1 MIGSMQFEVMHVF
14 AKFSWISNFRDSIF
28 VMKFVIHGDSTK
40 SNHCFIHWHPH
51 EQNYGRQT
59 AKISQDRLYKLAVL
73 ALRPVIFY
81 TLPGQQGG
89 VSTMLANLY
98 DMIYVCTLSPYM

>member
-28 VMKFVIHGDSTK
+28 SAK